1 MKECGTNISEPMDE
15 CVMME
20 EESRFRDKIISDV
33 MDIEEKFSNYLVIKS
48 CRWATDSKR

>member
-1 MKECGTNISEPMDE
+1 MRECGTNISEPMDE

-33 MDIEEKFSNYLVIKS
+33 MDVKKFSNYLVIKKS